1 MQPENEYDM
10 TFSVQDGASGFVHI
24 AAMMGTQELLAVVR
38 PLATNAELARLLKL
52 SPARITELYKG
63 DRKLQLEEAKT
74 LVEHFNLEG
83 PGLAISQTSL
93 PVAKMAVLHIAH
105 GVGIADPDDDA
116 VEDLA
121 RDLLAFASCALD
133 PQWKGQIDA
142 LAQMLQ
148 GIEARRR
155 AEKASG

>member
-1 MQPENEYDM
+1 
-10 TFSVQDGASGFVHI
+10 
-24 AAMMGTQELLAVVR
+24 
-38 PLATNAELARLLKL
+38 L

-63 DRKLQLEEAKT
+63 DRKLQLEEAKA
-74 LVEHFNLEG
+74 LVEHFHLEG
-83 PGLAISQTSL
+83 PGLTLTQSSL
-93 PVAKMAVLHIAH
+93 PVAKMAVLHIAR
-105 GVGIADPDDDA
+105 GVGIAQPDDDK

-133 PQWKGQIDA
+133 PQWKGQMDA